1 MRHSY
6 MYRAARADG
15 RVLRGRVEAA
25 SNSEAA
31 AALIERGLLPIRLEA
46 GASTPPST
54 AAPRRDLAV
63 VFRSLASLLG
73 AGLSLDR
80 TVAAT
85 VPIARGALRATLERA
100 RERLT
105 QGEPLASALDDGR
118 GTVPALALAMLR
130 AGERAGRL
138 TQALDQVATQLEHE
152 ADLASRLRQALA
164 YPMLLAVG
172 GSVSIAVIVTLVIP
186 RFATILGDLGQKLP
200 TSTALL
206 LSLAAWFGRWWP
218 VLMVMTLIT
227 ALGFVFWFR
236 TAAGRSRV
244 HEALL
249 GIPLVGETRL
259 ALGSTRFLQGLAS
272 SLEAG
277 MPLVPALAIAR
288 DAADDAALTARLA
301 RAAEQVLQG
310 RPLSGSLEQ
319 ERALSPVGLQ
329 LLAVGESSGQLAAM
343 AARAAAVLSL
353 EVERRLQ
360 GAVKLIEPALILL
373 FGGLIAFVSAA
384 LLQAVYSLRPM

>member
-15 RVLRGRVEAA
+15 RVLRGSVEATSA
-25 SNSEAA
+25 SEAT
-31 AALIERGLLPIRLEA
+31 AALIERGLSPIRLEA
-46 GASTPPST
+46 GTSAALLN

-85 VPIARGALRATLERA
+85 APLARGPLRASLASA
-100 RERLT
+100 RERLA
-105 QGEPLASALDDGR
+105 QGEPLAAALDDCR
-118 GTVPALALAMLR
+118 GTIPPLALAMLR

-138 TQALDQVATQLEHE
+138 TRALDQVATQLEHE

-172 GSVSIAVIVTLVIP
+172 GGVSIGVIVTIVIP
-186 RFATILGDLGQKLP
+186 RFAIILGDLGQELP
-200 TSTALL
+200 ASTALL

-218 VLMVMTLIT
+218 GLIVLALLT
-227 ALGFVFWFR
+227 ALSLLFWLR
-236 TAAGRSRV
+236 TTRGRIQM

-249 GIPLVGETRL
+249 RLPLIGETRL
-259 ALGSTRFLQGLAS
+259 ALGSTRFLQGLSS

-277 MPLVPALAIAR
+277 TPLVPALAIAR
-288 DAADDAALTARLA
+288 DAADDAALTARVA
-301 RAAEQVLQG
+301 RASEQVLQG

-319 ERALSPVGLQ
+319 EHALSPVGVQ

-343 AARAAAVLSL
+343 ASRAAGVLSL

-360 GAVKLIEPALILL
+360 SAVKLVEPALILL
-373 FGGLIAFVSAA
+373 FGGLIAFVAAA